1 MAYTL
6 EEKAV
11 FEYRLKRAK
20 AGLKKR
26 KIKYYATAALILAPD
41 LKAKQ
46 LPNVMNGS
54 IFNEK
59 ALKVLEHL
67 AGIAIAEPQ
76 LLAA

>member
-11 FEYRLKRAK
+11 HEYRLKRAK

-26 KIKYYATAALILAPD
+26 KIKYYTPAALALNPD
-41 LKAKQ
+41 LKISQ
-46 LPNVMNGS
+46 IRNVMSGS

-59 ALKVLEHL
+59 VLVVLERL
-67 AGIAIAEPQ
+67 AGINTPEPTTH
-76 LLAA
+76 A